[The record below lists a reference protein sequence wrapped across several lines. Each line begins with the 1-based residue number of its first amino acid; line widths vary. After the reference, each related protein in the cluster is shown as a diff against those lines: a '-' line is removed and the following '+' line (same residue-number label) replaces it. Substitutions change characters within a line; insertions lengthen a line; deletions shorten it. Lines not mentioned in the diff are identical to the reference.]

1 MRRCRCKEGFA
12 KRLSATGA
20 GGQAPLGLGDLWRGS
35 QHLQGRAHI
44 RERGRRGARS
54 LWSHCILGSDCAVQG
69 AVLLRR
75 KSSLTSFALFSCR
88 PDFTPF
94 ISISD
99 LAPSPLP
106 PPPPRLSHQG
116 PMLSLFSFSR
126 VCFLLRTPE
135 HRQMTSHTWP

>member
-106 PPPPRLSHQG
+106 PPLAYHI
-116 PMLSLFSFSR
+116 R
-126 VCFLLRTPE
+126 VQCYRCFPSPE
-135 HRQMTSHTWP
+135 FASSSELQSTDR